1 MKKREEGISRY
12 IKHKRKI
19 EFILPRRAAQT
30 PYKKKEKCRYI
41 NHVILTRAHFW
52 ISQKKYSGPKHI
64 YNWLTISNWVKG
76 IKNIYYF
83 RNLLC
88 VTICAVKKKIRKINK
103 KKKIIKRQ
111 WVIQYLE
118 SSYWEHVKQ
127 ALSLP
132 VVTICQALLAKN
144 VKIRL

>member
-1 MKKREEGISRY
+1 MCQLTSPPPLHINRKYTALISIHIVQNALKQEIITVERYFLRNVKINHSEDKKREEGISRY

-41 NHVILTRAHFW
+41 NHFIVTRAHFW
-52 ISQKKYSGPKHI
+52 ISKKKYSGPKHI

-88 VTICAVKKKIRKINK
+88 VTICAVKKK
-103 KKKIIKRQ
+103 
-111 WVIQYLE
+111 L
-118 SSYWEHVKQ
+118 
-127 ALSLP
+127 
-132 VVTICQALLAKN
+132 
-144 VKIRL
+144 